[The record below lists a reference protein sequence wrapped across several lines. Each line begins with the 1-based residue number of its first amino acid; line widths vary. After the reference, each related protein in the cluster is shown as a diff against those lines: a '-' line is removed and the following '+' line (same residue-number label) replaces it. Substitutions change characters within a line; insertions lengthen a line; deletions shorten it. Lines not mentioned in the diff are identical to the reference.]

1 MDTMHDIRDIVQCR
15 FYAHKNICT
24 VIIVLEPHN
33 SPHLEQLTT
42 VRTLNSSKSTA
53 GIIHMKNGR
62 VSSSPLED
70 GVVGVD
76 QVGDV
81 LTIMCKA
88 KILV

>member
-1 MDTMHDIRDIVQCR
+1 MDTMHDIRDTIQCR
-15 FYAHKNICT
+15 FYAHRNIRT
-24 VIIVLEPHN
+24 VRTLPEPHN
-33 SPHLEQLTT
+33 SPHVEQLTT

-81 LTIMCKA
+81 PTIMCKA